1 MILIRVALICLVVYL
16 ITRSFVQYGGGDQAK
31 SDQTDSGKKD
41 KSQTKKISKNV
52 GEYVDY
58 EELKK

>member
-1 MILIRVALICLVVYL
+1 MYLIRIALICLVVYL
-16 ITRSFVQYGGGDQAK
+16 ITRSFVQYKGEGQPESAQK
-31 SDQTDSGKKD
+31 DSEKKD
-41 KSQTKKISKNV
+41 KSQTKKISRNV

>member
-1 MILIRVALICLVVYL
+1 MIFIRVALICLVVYL
-16 ITRSFVQYGGGDQAK
+16 ITRSLVQYGAAEQQK
-31 SDQTDSGKKD
+31 SSQRDSGKKD
-41 KSQTKKISKNV
+41 KSQSKKISKNV